1 MELCV
6 MSPVLGELS
15 LEQSL
20 AYLNSLGVH
29 SMEIGAGG
37 YPGKAHL
44 NPAEYLANPE

>member
-20 AYLNSLGVH
+20 AYLNSLDVH

-37 YPGKAHL
+37 YPGKAI
-44 NPAEYLANPE
+44 